1 MMEACVLPAYRLYL
15 PRMSGKHPPRGYLAS
30 AKQALD
36 TARSTLEDGDYVA
49 SINRAYYAIFY
60 SASAILQ
67 KENLVSSKHSGVL
80 ALFRERFV
88 KTGRIEVEF
97 STIYGRAFDARMES
111 DYDVGEWPDRVLA
124 ERMLEG
130 PRSSWLAPSES

>member
-1 MMEACVLPAYRLYL
+1 M
-15 PRMSGKHPPRGYLAS
+15 AS
-30 AKQALD
+30 AKQALV
-36 TARSTLEDGDYVA
+36 TARKTLEDGDYVA

-60 SASAILQ
+60 AASAVLQ
-67 KENLVSSKHSGVL
+67 HENLVSSKHSGVM

-111 DYDVGEWPDRVLA
+111 DYDMGEWPDRALA

-130 PRSSWLAPSES
+130 AEKFVARIERELSKQP